1 MAIKGSGDK
10 LARGAARAS
19 YGMPNVSQEKWD
31 DIFGAKDGSGNAD
44 VEAPGVSSSSAP
56 EPESKPEQPAA

>member
-31 DIFGAKDGSGNAD
+31 GIFGAEDGGGNAD
-44 VEAPGVSSSSAP
+44 VEAPGVSSPSAS
-56 EPESKPEQPAA
+56 ESESKSEQSAA

>member
-1 MAIKGSGDK
+1 MAVGSGDR

-19 YGMPNVSQEKWD
+19 YGMPNVTKERWD
-31 DIFGAKDGSGNAD
+31 EIFGTKDSGDNAD
-44 VEAPGVSSSSAP
+44 VTAPGISSPSAS